1 MARTPLSAIEK
12 RNARMLEYMH
22 GHSSVTVEEL
32 AHYLQV
38 SEVTVRRDLNYLL
51 NEKMILRTS
60 AGHYAL
66 NEDPSSDVALFK
78 RYAAHHL
85 EKSMIALAALNLISA
100 GSVIGLDSSTTVL
113 ELGKILTQ
121 KENLTVV
128 TNNLF
133 IPAYLCQHPSLKLFL
148 AGGGV
153 CLARNSTEGA
163 DTCRTI
169 SCFHYDIVFLSA
181 NAFDFQYGL
190 SNLDYETVDAKLAYL
205 EHSDRC
211 IVLLDSSK
219 IGRHAGRM
227 FLPTSRIHTVVTDN
241 NITPEQ
247 VEQFQ
252 QHDISLVIA
261 E

>member
-1 MARTPLSAIEK
+1 MARTSLSAIEQ
-12 RNARMLEYMH
+12 RNTRMLEYMH
-22 GHSSVTVEEL
+22 DHSSVTVEEL
-32 AHYLQV
+32 AQYLHV

-66 NEDPSSDVALFK
+66 NEDPSFDVALFK
-78 RYAAHHL
+78 RYSAHHL
-85 EKSMIALAALNLISA
+85 EKSMIARAALNLIST

-148 AGGGV
+148 AGGTV
-153 CLARNSTEGA
+153 YLACNSTEGA
-163 DTCRTI
+163 DTCRAI

-190 SNLDYETVDAKLAYL
+190 SNMDFESVDAKLAFL
-205 EHSDRC
+205 DHADRC
-211 IVLLDSSK
+211 VVLLDSSK
-219 IGRHAGRM
+219 IGKHAGRM
-227 FLPTSRIHTVVTDN
+227 FLPTSRIHTVVTDSH
-241 NITPEQ
+241 ITPEQ
-247 VEQFQ
+247 VEQFRQ
-252 QHDISLVIA
+252 LEIPLVIA